1 MENQKPSA
9 IAIEWLVFCF
19 FDVIHPTLL
28 RGGSAYRRI
37 ERILMKLANIYSTE
51 SCLAFCIQRWRNSQ
65 TPKPSINLHV
75 DHTSDLRRS
84 HTSFSTFFSSHRL
97 HAVSIHLST
106 KQTNKTKRNAEVK
119 KKEKQC
125 KTKPYCFVCTSLQ
138 PTAAINASCNCIN
151 WRSNESDLQICAE
164 RPRFLSATAESM
176 FANVSISHLLVVM

>member
-1 MENQKPSA
+1 MAGVLFFRCHSPDTFARRQRLPKDRTNINEIGKHLFDGILS
-9 IAIEWLVFCF
+9 CF
-19 FDVIHPTLL
+19 LYPTL
-28 RGGSAYRRI
+28 
-37 ERILMKLANIYSTE
+37 KKQPDT
-51 SCLAFCIQRWRNSQ
+51 
-65 TPKPSINLHV
+65 KPSINLHV